1 MKLSALE
8 ICAGGGGQATG
19 LELPGFE
26 LAAAVEIDHHACD
39 TLRNN
44 RSHWKVIQTSVV
56 NFCGADF
63 RGIDLLAGGV
73 PCPPFSIAGKQ
84 LGTKDERD
92 LLLGKTSPPCQ
103 GVENAFRNQGAKST
117 AFES

>member
-19 LELPGFE
+19 LELAGFE

-39 TLRNN
+39 PLRNN

-56 NFCGADF
+56 NFSGTDF

-92 LLLGKTSPPCQ
+92 LLLGKTSPALPGC
-103 GVENAFRNQGAKST
+103 
-117 AFES
+117 